1 MTIVSYATKNVTRE
15 VRGERGGGGK
25 VEGAEELLVG
35 KDIK

>member
-15 VRGERGGGGK
+15 VRGERGRK

>member
-15 VRGERGGGGK
+15 VRGERGGGK